1 MILLT
6 TENANLRSSNKGEY
20 LSQGAFPFF
29 FRKE

>member
-6 TENANLRSSNKGEY
+6 TENANLRSSDEGKY
-20 LSQGAFPFF
+20 LLQGAFPFF